1 LRHILTVM
9 ADPGVGL
16 VSSVSILLLPVAEA
30 APQTHTV
37 EPSHLFTIPT

>member
-16 VSSVSILLLPVAEA
+16 VSSVSILLLPGAEGHK
-30 APQTHTV
+30 PTV
-37 EPSHLFTIPT
+37 ESSHLFTVPT